1 MENKEESRLIK
12 FSHWLAQTPFAQFAF
27 SSVFRTR
34 ISVLTF
40 ILFTHGFYWAT
51 AWYSPWPYIIFM
63 LFGFW
68 FSQGIYKPWSLIIK
82 QSSQPVYDSAILKIS
97 VPFIILN
104 YISLFA
110 CLYMFGSVVDVSGNE
125 IQGTW
130 KHFYF
135 STVTLTTLGYGN
147 IVPNDIFSEIIA
159 ALQSIIGFMGFAVF
173 AGIVA
178 SIALKRVELQDKN

>member
-1 MENKEESRLIK
+1 MENEEQSRLIK
-12 FSHWLAQTPFAQFAF
+12 FSYWLAQTSFAQFAF
-27 SSVFRTR
+27 SSQLRVR
-34 ISVLTF
+34 ISVFTF
-40 ILFTHGFYWAT
+40 ILFTHFFYWAT
-51 AWYSPWPYIIFM
+51 AWYSPWPYIVFM

-68 FSQGIYKPWSLIIK
+68 FSQGVYKPWALIIK
-82 QSSQPVYDSAILKIS
+82 QSYQPAYDSAMLKIS

-104 YISLFA
+104 YIALFS
-110 CLYMFGSVVDVSGNE
+110 CLYMFGSVVDASGNE

-147 IVPNDIFSEIIA
+147 IVPNDIFSEVIA
-159 ALQSIIGFMGFAVF
+159 TIQSIIGFMGFAVF

>member
-12 FSHWLAQTPFAQFAF
+12 CSHWLAKTRFAQFAF
-27 SSVFRTR
+27 SSEFRIR
-34 ISVLTF
+34 ASVLIF
-40 ILFTHGFYWAT
+40 ILFTHLFYWAT
-51 AWYSPWPYIIFM
+51 AWYSPWPYIVFM

-68 FSQGIYKPWSLIIK
+68 FSQGVYKPWALIIK
-82 QSSQPVYDSAILKIS
+82 QSSQPVYDSAMLKIS

-104 YISLFA
+104 YIALFA
-110 CLYMFGSVVDVSGNE
+110 CLYMFGSVVDASGNE

-147 IVPNDIFSEIIA
+147 IVPNDIVAEVIA
-159 ALQSIIGFMGFAVF
+159 TIQSIIGFMGFAVF